1 MSKLEGISV
10 KLPLTYDPADGPYL
24 LNKTLGETI
33 KQNIKML
40 VLTSPGERIM
50 DPNFGIGLRNFLFE
64 SIGDET
70 FTDIVTRMKD
80 QLAEYIPVVNLESV
94 EFITSDEDSTIPI
107 NEIVVSVKY
116 NIEPY
121 NARDE
126 LRITSSLTT

>member
-107 NEIVVSVKY
+107 NQIVVSVKY